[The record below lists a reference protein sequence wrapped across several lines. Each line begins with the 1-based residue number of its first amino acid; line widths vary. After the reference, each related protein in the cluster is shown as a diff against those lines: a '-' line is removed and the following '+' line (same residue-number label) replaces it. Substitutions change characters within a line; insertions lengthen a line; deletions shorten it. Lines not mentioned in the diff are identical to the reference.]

1 VQPPGQERQA
11 ACGPEGLMR
20 RIDPARAFPFCMIM
34 LLTLSVWAMLHVWS
48 RHMVT
53 ELGYSLSEEQALKE
67 RLVSENKALR
77 IEIST
82 LKSPKRLE
90 LIAARDLGLGTP
102 KPEQVV
108 HVWLDE

>member
-1 VQPPGQERQA
+1 
-11 ACGPEGLMR
+11 MR
-20 RIDPARAFPFCMIM
+20 RLDPQAAFPFCMIM
-34 LLTLSVWAMLHVWS
+34 LLTFTVWAMIHVWS

-53 ELGYSLSEEQALKE
+53 ELGYSLSEEQAHKE
-67 RLVSENKALR
+67 QLLGENKALR

-90 LIAARDLGLGTP
+90 LIAGKELGLTTP

-108 HVWLDE
+108 YLWLNE

>member
-1 VQPPGQERQA
+1 MRQ
-11 ACGPEGLMR
+11 LN
-20 RIDPARAFPFCMIM
+20 PAQVFPSCIIM

-67 RLVSENKALR
+67 QLLSENKALR

-90 LIAARDLGLGTP
+90 LIAEKELGLSTP

-108 HVWLDE
+108 HLWLDE